1 MFVGCA
7 CVLVGN
13 LRRLDSDVA
22 GKENAAFFDF
32 SNEVAV
38 RRRELLALSVF
49 ENLLEWMN
57 HCPDAQC
64 GIFDATNTTIER
76 RAWVLDACKRQ
87 GIDVLFVES
96 SVTDP
101 R

>member
-1 MFVGCA
+1 
-7 CVLVGN
+7 VLVGN

-57 HCPDAQC
+57 AQC